1 MTRSRDGGSRPCLLT
16 QVSLMLDAGLP
27 LSSRRLLSLD
37 AGLPNA
43 SFRLNKEIIDEV
55 CVTQVSLT
63 SLTKSPS
70 RVTRSPSRVTK
81 SPFPAPH
88 EGDLRH
94 KLGRMLLLQHRETCG
109 EGDLVRL
116 VRETCVTPTSSI
128 ISLLRRKEAL
138 GRPASSD
145 RRRRDDRGRPASSLR
160 ETCVNRQ
167 GRLPRPECACALFRS
182 S

>member
-1 MTRSRDGGSRPCLLT
+1 
-16 QVSLMLDAGLP
+16 MLDAGLP

-94 KLGRMLLLQHRETCG
+94 ELGRMLLLQHRETCV
-109 EGDLVRL
+109 EGDLVN
-116 VRETCVTPTSSI
+116 VSSEEGDLPQLPLEENPN
-128 ISLLRRKEAL
+128 SFFFQS
-138 GRPASSD
+138 ASHLFGS
-145 RRRRDDRGRPASSLR
+145 
-160 ETCVNRQ
+160 V
-167 GRLPRPECACALFRS
+167 CAHSGQVL
-182 S
+182 

>member
-1 MTRSRDGGSRPCLLT
+1 
-16 QVSLMLDAGLP
+16 MLDAGLP

-70 RVTRSPSRVTK
+70 RVTRSPSRVTRSPSRVTK

-94 KLGRMLLLQHRETCG
+94 ELGRMLLLQHRETCG
-109 EGDLVRL
+109 EGDLVRA
-116 VRETCVTPTSSI
+116 VAREGD
-128 ISLLRRKEAL
+128 LK
-138 GRPASSD
+138 PASSQTNE
-145 RRRRDDRGRPASSLR
+145 R
-160 ETCVNRQ
+160 
-167 GRLPRPECACALFRS
+167 
-182 S
+182 

>member
-1 MTRSRDGGSRPCLLT
+1 
-16 QVSLMLDAGLP
+16 MLDAGLP

-81 SPFPAPH
+81 SPSRVTKSPFPAPH

-94 KLGRMLLLQHRETCG
+94 ELGRMLLLQHRETCG
-109 EGDLVRL
+109 EGDLVRAL
-116 VRETCVTPTSSI
+116 AREGD
-128 ISLLRRKEAL
+128 LK
-138 GRPASSD
+138 PASK
-145 RRRRDDRGRPASSLR
+145 
-160 ETCVNRQ
+160 
-167 GRLPRPECACALFRS
+167 
-182 S
+182 